1 MNIMTPV
8 FITGLLTAMIRV
20 ATPLLFAALGSVFTA
35 KSGIVNLALEG
46 TMLVGAYAGYYG
58 AYVAGSCWGGLLFAV
73 IGGVSMQLLLGFF
86 SITVGANQSV
96 AGTGINMFALG
107 LTTYLMTVMF
117 GVTGRPSIVDSFH
130 KINIPGLSDIPFLG
144 KVLFSHQLLVYGVYI
159 LVPVCWYVLFKTPFG
174 LRVRAV
180 GEHPKVIDIAGSSV
194 VRTRY
199 ACCIIAGI
207 LTGIG
212 GAYLSI
218 GELSSFSVNL
228 TSGRGYIALAAV
240 TFGKWNP
247 IGVMGACLLF
257 GFADALQLRLQTEG
271 VPIAPQFLLM
281 LPYVITMI
289 AMITVVGKT
298 KAPASMGKPY
308 IKHDSRG

>member
-1 MNIMTPV
+1 MNIITPV
-8 FITGLLTAMIRV
+8 FITGLLTAMLRV

-35 KSGIVNLALEG
+35 RSGIVNLALEG

-58 AYVAGSCWGGLLFAV
+58 AYVTGSCWGGLLFAV
-73 IGGVSMQLLLGFF
+73 TGGIAMQLLLGFF
-86 SITVGANQSV
+86 AISVGANQSV

-107 LTTYLMTVMF
+107 LTTYLMTVMY
-117 GVTGRPSIVDSFH
+117 GVTGRPSIVASFR
-130 KINIPGLSDIPFLG
+130 KINIPVLSDTPFFG
-144 KVLFSHQLLVYGVYI
+144 KIFFSHQFLVYVAYI

-180 GEHPKVIDIAGSSV
+180 GEHPKVIDIAGGSV

-218 GELSSFSVNL
+218 GELSSFSENI

-271 VPIAPQFLLM
+271 VPVAPQFLLM

-308 IKHDSRG
+308 KKHDSRG